1 MLVRLQSFAIGVTIA
16 AVFLGLV
23 YFVYGVFA
31 SGEDGGLNIRLP
43 TPIPNLPSQN
53 ALTGPQIT
61 AANATPAVAASASAT
76 ATTQPGATP
85 VPTTLPD
92 RTNCNEIASTGFRSG
107 AERVWYEANCATPP
121 TQTPAPS
128 GPPSSIAS
136 AMQGLI
142 NEYAAVAVNF
152 AVYLNAPA
160 LQDGDWRNLAIAAIL
175 DLQRLNGAVDAVAPP
190 LCLAAAHAALLG
202 ARSEIQQGISITIA
216 ALNQFGGDLLQTA
229 SQHLAAGRNELAAA
243 AQQLNAASC

>member
-23 YFVYGVFA
+23 FFGYGVFA

-61 AANATPAVAASASAT
+61 AANATPVATASAT
-76 ATTQPGATP
+76 ATSQAGATP

-92 RTNCNEIASTGFRSG
+92 RTDCDEIASTGFRSE

-121 TQTPAPS
+121 TETPTAPS
-128 GPPSSIAS
+128 GPPGSSVS

-142 NEYAAVAVNF
+142 NEYDAVAANF
-152 AVYLNAPA
+152 AVYLDAPA
-160 LQDGDWRNLAIAAIL
+160 LQDGDWRNLAIASVL
-175 DLQRLNGAVDAVAPP
+175 DLQRLNGAVDAVTPP
-190 LCLAAAHAALLG
+190 LCLASVHVALLG
-202 ARSEIQQGISITIA
+202 ARSEIQQAISITIA

-229 SQHLAAGRNELAAA
+229 RQHLAAGRSELAKA
-243 AQQLNAASC
+243 AQQLDAASC